1 MSSQRYDIYIYIYSN
16 FWWLKV
22 SWWLGDCNF
31 QSGVIFIGC
40 KRGRASGAF
49 WRSSMKRPLLR
60 VWLQLGKEV
69 IFFGKTAIFSALK
82 KMFQLIHDCL
92 DFLWSLL
99 VFGWSLPR
107 FNLLIQKKGTE
118 SRISPRTFKKIS
130 AMMDN
135 GIDFLHEQLLQFLDL
150 SHVGVTSISCAATM
164 LRCAL
169 ADGLL
174 RMRTWLGWPSHAF
187 PKHQSFWMEWR
198 QTGPDRYSL
207 CLENRK
213 FQVV

>member
-1 MSSQRYDIYIYIYSN
+1 MMT
-16 FWWLKV
+16 WWLQLPV
-22 SWWLGDCNF
+22 D
-31 QSGVIFIGC
+31 VIFIGC

-60 VWLQLGKEV
+60 VLAAARARRWFFSVKPAIYLQRWKRC
-69 IFFGKTAIFSALK
+69 FNW
-82 KMFQLIHDCL
+82 
-92 DFLWSLL
+92 WSLL

-135 GIDFLHEQLLQFLDL
+135 GIDFLHEQLLQLLDL

-187 PKHQSFWMEWR
+187 PKHHSFWMEWR